1 MRHAFI
7 TPTTL
12 AERTTVPCRSPYD
25 LLAPVRTLRK
35 DLCLTPSDLAV
46 LTALISFLPKDGWD
60 KASHQAQ
67 LMTIVF
73 PSNATLSER
82 ANGIDERTL
91 RRSLGRLTASGL
103 IKRKTSANG
112 KRFPLRYNG
121 VIRDAFGFDLH
132 PLIEQHT
139 RLTAQAAKTVENN
152 ERLRSLRTEALA
164 LRAAAI
170 NRDGLAQDELSSL
183 QTMRNLLRRATLT
196 VETVLRLISEL
207 RKYATDAKVGYGER
221 TEAQSL
227 TTSAEVHQRE
237 RRLPAIEPDDVS
249 ATNGQNDRHIKST
262 KLDIK
267 NKPIG
272 TEQHNHGKKNTTPSM
287 HRDPKM
293 MEWDEFQ
300 HIAEFF
306 PEPPNTPKALT
317 RIVAEL
323 GKSLRIRQERLI
335 HWLNKVGPGRILLA
349 FDYLIA
355 RAEVIKEPS
364 AYFETILNS

>member
-1 MRHAFI
+1 MRHAFV
-7 TPTTL
+7 TPTAL

-25 LLAPVRTLRK
+25 LLAPVRTIRK

-73 PSNATLSER
+73 PSNAALSER
-82 ANGIDERTL
+82 TNGIDERTL
-91 RRSLGRLTASGL
+91 RRSIGRLTASGL
-103 IKRKTSANG
+103 IKRKASANG

-121 VIRDAFGFDLH
+121 VIRDAFGFDLQ

-152 ERLRSLRTEALA
+152 ERLRSLKAEALA
-164 LRAAAI
+164 LRAAAM
-170 NRDGLAQDELSSL
+170 NRDDLAQDELSSL

-207 RKYATDAKVGYGER
+207 RKFATDAKVGYGER

-227 TTSAEVHQRE
+227 ITSAEVHQCE
-237 RRLPAIEPDDVS
+237 PRLPSIEPDDMS
-249 ATNGQNDRHIKST
+249 ATNGQNDRHIEST
-262 KLDIK
+262 KIDIK
-267 NKPIG
+267 KKPIG
-272 TEQHNHGKKNTTPSM
+272 TEQHNHGKQNTTPSM

-293 MEWDEFQ
+293 MDWDEFQ

-306 PEPPNTPKALT
+306 PKPPNTPEALT
-317 RIVAEL
+317 RMVAEL
-323 GKSLRIRQERLI
+323 GKLLRISQERLI
-335 HWLNKVGPGRILLA
+335 HWLSKVGPGRVLLA